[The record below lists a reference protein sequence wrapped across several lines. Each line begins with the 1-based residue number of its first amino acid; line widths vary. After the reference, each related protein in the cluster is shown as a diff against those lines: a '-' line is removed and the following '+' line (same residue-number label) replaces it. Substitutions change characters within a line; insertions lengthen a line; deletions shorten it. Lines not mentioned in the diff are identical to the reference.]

1 MSAVCTW
8 LGRVLRSAQVL
19 PPSSDTKIGA
29 VVLAGPPGFGV
40 KAEAARMLGL
50 DANVVRKG
58 SASCHVSPLSDAGI
72 MSTTRTPGR
81 GGGGGEG
88 APSGWSWGRRQ
99 AAMTKMTAARR
110 VVARMVR
117 GYTRG
122 GPRVRGP
129 HPRSFATR
137 ACRASKAG
145 PFAERTGVPIDVVD
159 LDRTRADS
167 ERPKTEHDRRDKM
180 EGEAAAQQAINPG
193 G

>member
-1 MSAVCTW
+1 MSAVCTL
-8 LGRVLRSAQVL
+8 LGRVLRSDQVL
-19 PPSSDTKIGA
+19 PSSSETYIGA

-72 MSTTRTPGR
+72 MSTTRTPGGG

-88 APSGWSWGRRQ
+88 APSGGFGGRRQ
-99 AAMTKMTAARR
+99 AATTKVTAARR
-110 VVARMVR
+110 AVARMAR

-129 HPRSFATR
+129 H
-137 ACRASKAG
+137 
-145 PFAERTGVPIDVVD
+145 
-159 LDRTRADS
+159 RADL
-167 ERPKTEHDRRDKM
+167 RLAWR
-180 EGEAAAQQAINPG
+180 
-193 G
+193 